1 MSAKRM
7 GEPSIGLSSISYLTH
22 IYHYPAYTQLS
33 YLQLGMGTL
42 MVCSD
47 VVSALTS
54 MSVLT
59 VLSASM

>member
-1 MSAKRM
+1 M
-7 GEPSIGLSSISYLTH
+7 
-22 IYHYPAYTQLS
+22 YHYLVYTLLA
-33 YLQLGMGTL
+33 YLQVGMGTL
-42 MVCSD
+42 MVCSE